1 MRETSNILLDTYEAS
16 NKTSWLTTYNE
27 NLEKVD
33 NFAGTVNTRIQQN
46 ETNITTIN
54 NDIELIKT
62 NIATLSEEGTGNTS
76 SISQLQSSINDL
88 NVNVEANTAKN
99 NLQDQNISNNL
110 NKINDLQA
118 TTEGQYSTLL
128 NQVTENTD
136 NINVLTSSALKPI
149 TVTTSDNNFKIN
161 TAYFTKIRQ
170 NLFNIII
177 YCNFIPKNYMEKRIT
192 ITANEFYF
200 PSRFVS
206 TGAINYTRTAG
217 GANYILGTIFMHFE
231 RSSNNDIDL
240 YINCSSNLSTIDG
253 SMTLGF
259 QSYLTL

>member
-1 MRETSNILLDTYEAS
+1 MRETSNILLDTYEAN

-33 NFAGTVNTRIQQN
+33 NFAGTANTRIQQN

-54 NDIELIKT
+54 NEIELIKT
-62 NIATLSEEGTGNTS
+62 NIATLSEEGTNNTS
-76 SISQLQSSINDL
+76 SISQLQTSINDL

-99 NLQDQNISNNL
+99 NLQDQNISENL

-118 TTEGQYSTLL
+118 TTEVQYRTLL
-128 NQVTENTD
+128 NQVTD
-136 NINVLTSSALKPI
+136 NSSTIDTLSSATLKPI
-149 TVTTSDNNFKIN
+149 TVTTNDNNFKIN

-170 NLFNIII
+170 NLFNLII
-177 YCNFIPKNYMEKRIT
+177 YCTFIPKNYMTNRIN

-200 PSRFVS
+200 PSRFNS
-206 TGAINYTRTAG
+206 TGAINYIRTAG
-217 GANYILGTIFMHFE
+217 GGNYSLGSVFMFVE
-231 RSSNNDIDL
+231 RSGNHGIDL
-240 YINCSSNLSTIDG
+240 YINCSNNLSTMDG